1 MSTTY
6 EYSFDIKNND
16 AGFICKLFNGI
27 ISIFYFCYHI
37 NESHFYFEI
46 LQSREFQIIHSKS
59 EVLIMKQMFYKRSEI
74 IIESLKYFVRRWV
87 VRSFAGIMLDIVHMF
102 HFTWQEVDKVR
113 WLGRSRFMSLYVY
126 TSLKFLIIYHKPL
139 LLIKPVCENK
149 HIYINNLLKQ
159 KKTVVINTYSCFVD
173 VLEAF

>member
-1 MSTTY
+1 MY
-6 EYSFDIKNND
+6 
-16 AGFICKLFNGI
+16 
-27 ISIFYFCYHI
+27 
-37 NESHFYFEI
+37 
-46 LQSREFQIIHSKS
+46 
-59 EVLIMKQMFYKRSEI
+59 YKRSEI
-74 IIESLKYFVRRWV
+74 IIVSLKYFVKSWI
-87 VRSFAGIMLDIVHMF
+87 VRSFAGIMLDIIHMF

-159 KKTVVINTYSCFVD
+159 NTVVILHLLLFCGCFRAILTNFKLF
-173 VLEAF
+173 VLNVNCKVRFNFLHG